1 MVSPL
6 CDKWGADLPYRW
18 TLPGQEPFPQGDA
31 NHMLTQQIMMAETF
45 GWDPLFLAS
54 LPFQPKNGSVL
65 VSYRREQRSDT
76 ITRITA
82 SISTPYGDLTQI
94 VDESNNTQCLVKDYL
109 SDEADFRRM
118 IWLTEQQMDIDENTA
133 LAQGAKIREAVGERG
148 MTGTW
153 VGTSAMMADISV
165 LFFHEADYPEEF
177 TALFKARKELLKSSW
192 KFTGEPVLIIFF
204 MSFLEPNGFL
214 RISLSG
220 GCLRKSTKPSGTGI
234 KAVVSFSG
242 TPADWRKNLWKKAI
256 TTA

>member
-1 MVSPL
+1 MGPAV
-6 CDKWGADLPYRW
+6 
-18 TLPGQEPFPQGDA
+18 PGFPSVPAQKR
-31 NHMLTQQIMMAETF
+31 ICSRV
-45 GWDPLFLAS
+45 LF
-54 LPFQPKNGSVL
+54 
-65 VSYRREQRSDT
+65 YRREQRSDT

-94 VDESNNTQCLVKDYL
+94 VDENNNTQCLVKDYL

-177 TALFKARKELLKSSW
+177 TALFKARKELLKKQLEIYRRAGFDYLFYVIPGTEWIS
-192 KFTGEPVLIIFF
+192 PDFF
-204 MSFLEPNGFL
+204 ERWLFEEIDETIRNWQQ
-214 RISLSG
+214 SG
-220 GCLRKSTKPSGTGI
+220 GFVLWHTCGLE
-234 KAVVSFSG
+234 
-242 TPADWRKNLWKKAI
+242 KNLWKKAI